1 MSERFDKE
9 YGEYLERATLEMGEV
24 GVGQYVKF
32 QGQLVK
38 KLHYQE
44 FQGHWEGYLLVTLLQ
59 DLIIDQVDS
68 VTNAIV
74 HLLREHASEL
84 LIKI

>member
-44 FQGHWEGYLLVTLLQ
+44 FEEQWERYLEVKLAYDEILQQGDTVN
-59 DLIIDQVDS
+59 D
-68 VTNAIV
+68 AIV